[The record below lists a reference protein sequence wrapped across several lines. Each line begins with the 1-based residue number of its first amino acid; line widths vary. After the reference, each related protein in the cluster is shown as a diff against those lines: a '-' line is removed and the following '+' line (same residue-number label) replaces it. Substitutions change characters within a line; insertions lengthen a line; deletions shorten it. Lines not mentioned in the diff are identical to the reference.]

1 MKTRASCG
9 LVWKATLALFPLR
22 PVLYL
27 GQIYH
32 SCAKF
37 SVYTCCFQSVSV
49 GLNPLKTFSQLWG
62 NWFGIKMSY
71 FHKHGIKED
80 SKLGQSLPNGKLT
93 NSTKQ
98 EYGSFLICKVYSTQG
113 MNTNP
118 NVCWLWKATLDFF
131 PLRPLI
137 HQGQM
142 TQRAA
147 QRFLCTGL
155 VQGVS
160 IIWKATQMG
169 SPSWKS
175 LIWHE
180 NAIFSQVG

>member
-1 MKTRASCG
+1 MIIIWWQNNKLIKTRVCKLDTCKVYSTQWMKTRASCG

-98 EYGSFLICKVYSTQG
+98 EAGIFLCAKYILLSEWTPVAMVVWFRKE
-113 MNTNP
+113 P
-118 NVCWLWKATLDFF
+118 LFF
-131 PLRPLI
+131 P
-137 HQGQM
+137 
-142 TQRAA
+142 T
-147 QRFLCTGL
+147 
-155 VQGVS
+155 
-160 IIWKATQMG
+160 
-169 SPSWKS
+169 
-175 LIWHE
+175 
-180 NAIFSQVG
+180 